1 MRLTSL
7 LLAQSVAAAA
17 LFAASPVGTVTSSE
31 NFVLSGSEIA
41 VSGVPSWP
49 VLAGDQL
56 QTRGASAM
64 LRLADGSR
72 VVVNRNSRVSLEQVG
87 SATKVKLISGSLR
100 YSLKRESTL
109 EIIANH
115 VSSRSS
121 GTSEGTMWMDGT
133 QGLFAAANAI
143 TSNAYI
149 PVPIF
154 RPGPLNLPSP
164 GQLTNGNNP
173 PGVTNPGTGS
183 LLPWLSARP

>member
-1 MRLTSL
+1 MRLTYFLLGQSL
-7 LLAQSVAAAA
+7 AVAA
-17 LFAASPVGTVTSSE
+17 LFAASPVGSVTSSE

-49 VLAGDQL
+49 VVAGDQL

-64 LRLADGSR
+64 LRLSDGSR

-115 VSSRSS
+115 VSSR
-121 GTSEGTMWMDGT
+121 TSNSPEGTVWMDGS
-133 QGLFAAANAI
+133 QGLIAAAI
-143 TSNAYI
+143 SPNAYI

-154 RPGPLNLPSP
+154 RPGPLNLPTG
-164 GQLTNGNNP
+164 GQLTNSNNP
-173 PGVTNPGTGS
+173 PGVTSPGTGS